1 MASSY
6 LVQVNLTH
14 DTGLPENVIVNT
26 WSCQTVATDDLT
38 ALQAFVDALEDFY
51 LAFDTHLSASLTG
64 GVVIKCYD
72 RSDPE
77 PRVPVLTDT
86 WSLGVGTDHMPA
98 EIALVVSFQGVQ
110 VSGLPQ
116 ARRRGRVFLGPFATS
131 ILDDSTGRPDST
143 AMSLLDTAASN
154 LLVASGLASGW
165 NWTVWSTTNG
175 SNTEVDNGWIDNSF
189 DTIRARG
196 IAASSR
202 TLF

>member
-38 ALQAFVDALEDFY
+38 ALQAFFDALEDFY

-64 GVVIKCYD
+64 GVVIKAYD

-86 WSLGVGTDHMPA
+86 WSLGVGTDHMPS
-98 EIALVVSFQGVQ
+98 EVALVVSFQGVS

-131 ILDDSTGRPDST
+131 ILDASTGRPDST
-143 AMSLLDTAASN
+143 ALSLLDTAASN
-154 LLVASGLASGW
+154 LLTASGLASGW
-165 NWTVWSTTNG
+165 NWTVWSTVNG

-189 DTIRARG
+189 DTIRSRG